1 MERSIT
7 NNIVLQKQREGVL
20 TPSTENKRD
29 LEVSLFVNE
38 SKSSIP
44 KQKQTETE
52 IAKQIHQSKVQA
64 SFFQQSER
72 LR

>member
-1 MERSIT
+1 M
-7 NNIVLQKQREGVL
+7 
-20 TPSTENKRD
+20 
-29 LEVSLFVNE
+29 NE

-44 KQKQTETE
+44 KQKQTENE